1 MRRVHFNLQGKGGVG
16 KTLAAVLLAQHYADK
31 GDPAVCYDTD
41 PVNDTLMGWKGL
53 DPVRL
58 ELLDANDRIVERNF
72 DQMME
77 RILAEDRDF
86 IVDCGAGAF
95 LSMTSYLIENDVP
108 AMIHENGKELF
119 VHSVVV
125 GGEAMKHTSEGFV
138 NLADQM
144 PKETQLV
151 LWANAFFG
159 PIQHGDRELEDM
171 AFYKDNRE
179 RVRGVV
185 RLDREA
191 TDTFR
196 EDLAQMLKARLTF
209 TEAQAST
216 DFGIMAK
223 QRLRQLQRRYAER
236 VAAVL

>member
-16 KTLAAVLLAQHYADK
+16 KTLVAALLAQHYADK
-31 GDPAVCYDTD
+31 GEAPVCYDTD

-53 DPVRL
+53 NPVRL
-58 ELLDANDRIVERNF
+58 TLLDDNDRIVERNF
-72 DQMME
+72 DAMME

-95 LSMTSYLIENDVP
+95 LPMTSYLLQNEV
-108 AMIHENGKELF
+108 AGMIHDSGKELF
-119 VHSVVV
+119 VHSVIV

-138 NLADQM
+138 NLAAQM
-144 PKETQLV
+144 PQEAQLI

-159 PIQHGDRELEDM
+159 PIQHNGKELEEM
-171 AFYKDNRE
+171 AFYLSHKD
-179 RVRGVV
+179 RVRGIV

-209 TEAQAST
+209 NEALASE
-216 DFGIMAK
+216 DFGVMAK
-223 QRLRQLQRRYAER
+223 QRLRQLQRRYTER
-236 VAAVL
+236 IAAVL

>member
-16 KTLAAVLLAQHYADK
+16 KTLAAVLLAQHYQAK
-31 GDPAVCYDTD
+31 GEPAVCFDTD
-41 PVNDTLMGWKGL
+41 PVNDTLMGWRGL

-58 ELLDANDRIVERNF
+58 ELLDDNDRIVERNF

-77 RILAEDRDF
+77 RILTEDRDF

-108 AMIHENGKELF
+108 RMIHDSGKELF

-125 GGEAMKHTSEGFV
+125 GGEALRHTSEGFV
-138 NLADQM
+138 NLAAQM
-144 PKETQLV
+144 PKETQLI

-159 PIQHGDRELEDM
+159 PIQHGEKELEEM
-171 AFYKDNRE
+171 AFYVSNRD

-209 TEAQAST
+209 AEAQASA

-223 QRLRQLQRRYAER
+223 QRLRQLQRRYEER